1 MKKRIVALLSVLILA
16 MVMMTT
22 AFAAGSL
29 TVPQHEN
36 GPVPSVVDEAGL
48 LTDAQRQE
56 LMSQI
61 DQVERD
67 HGVRIAVVT
76 LKSLHGKQPGATADS
91 ILDRDYTDGARGNM
105 ILLLAMDSRDWYVS
119 TDNAMR
125 KRITDDGGFKHL
137 SEAFLPK
144 LKEKNYAKAF
154 QTYVATAD
162 EMLGYY
168 EEQGEPYDPAS
179 EFNMLALIIALVLAG
194 LAAIGVWQLLVRQ
207 LNNVMHAVAADTYL
221 QRDSVEMTEQSDT
234 YLYTSV
240 TRTRKA
246 KRSSRSSGGSHGG
259 GGGKF

>member
-16 MVMMTT
+16 VMMTT

-91 ILDRDYTDGARGNM
+91 ILDRDYADGTHGSM
-105 ILLLAMDSRDWYVS
+105 VLLLAMDSYDWYVS
-119 TDNAMR
+119 TDNTMR
-125 KRITDDGGFKHL
+125 KRITDEGGFKHL
-137 SEAFLPK
+137 SEAFLPP
-144 LKEKNYAKAF
+144 LKEKKYAKAF
-154 QTYVATAD
+154 QMYAATAD

-179 EFNMLALIIALVLAG
+179 DFNLLALIIAMVLAG
-194 LAAIGVWQLLVRQ
+194 LVAIGVWQILVRQ

-221 QRDSVEMTEQSDT
+221 QQDSVALTEQSDT

-246 KRSSRSSGGSHGG
+246 KSSSRSSGGSHGG